1 MTNKSC
7 FMCFVLK
14 KMVIFKK
21 PHIGSVFVR
30 HAAIQNFVEV
40 SNGDNNLNNI
50 FFLLCHHTIL
60 Y

>member
-1 MTNKSC
+1 
-7 FMCFVLK
+7 MCFVLK

-40 SNGDNNLNNI
+40 SNGDNKLNNI
-50 FFLLCHHTIL
+50 FFPVVSSYYIVLNCIIKQ
-60 Y
+60 

>member
-1 MTNKSC
+1 
-7 FMCFVLK
+7 
-14 KMVIFKK
+14 MVIFKK

-50 FFLLCHHTIL
+50 FFPVVSSYYIVLNCIIKPG
-60 Y
+60 